1 MAQLAAIVELAL
13 NHCSAVAKVGAALAE
28 QVEALARRVEA
39 LERQRDGEK

>member
-13 NHCSAVAKVGAALAE
+13 NHSSALAKVGAALAE

-39 LERQRDGEK
+39 LEQSKGGEK